1 MEDKKDNIILTS
13 KIVLKEMLF
22 DRGFDEESLRPID
35 ETAITH
41 SYTSIFLEKNKTIIL
56 YDLNDKFKWSDVYK
70 YLNDAHGNMEDIALI
85 IFIITASNTTSNK
98 KIDIETSFQLFNI
111 QDLQMNISKHFLQP
125 KMTLITD
132 QNEIDTIIKNYDL
145 KFKNQLPQMLSSDPM
160 AKYYN
165 AKPNNV
171 MKIDRVSQ
179 TSGINTIYRL
189 IV

>member
-1 MEDKKDNIILTS
+1 MEEKKDNKVLTS
-13 KIVLKEMLF
+13 KVVLKEMLV
-22 DRGFDEESLRPID
+22 DRGYTEETLRPID
-35 ETAITH
+35 ETIITH
-41 SYTSIFLEKNKTIIL
+41 SYTAIVMDKIKTAIV
-56 YDLNDKFKWSDVYK
+56 YDLNDKFKWSDVEK
-70 YLNDAHGNMEDIALI
+70 FLNDKLNMDDLSLI
-85 IFIITASNTTSNK
+85 IFIITAPTSTATK
-98 KIDIETSFQLFNI
+98 KIEIKTNFQLFNI

-132 QNEIDTIIKNYDL
+132 QDEIDQILKNYDL

-179 TSGINTIYRL
+179 TSGINTVYRL

>member
-1 MEDKKDNIILTS
+1 MEDKKDNTVLTS
-13 KIVLKEMLF
+13 KVVLKEMLI
-22 DRGFDEESLRPID
+22 DRGYTEESLRPID
-35 ETAITH
+35 ETVISH
-41 SYTSIFLEKNKTIIL
+41 SYTSIVLEKNKTVIL
-56 YDLNDKFKWSDVYK
+56 YDLNDKFKWSDVDK
-70 YLNDAHGNMEDIALI
+70 FLHDKLGNMEDISLI
-85 IFIITASNTTSNK
+85 IFIIAAPTSTANK
-98 KIDIETSFQLFNI
+98 KIDIKTSFQLFNI

-132 QNEIDTIIKNYDL
+132 QNEIDQILKNYDL

-165 AKPNNV
+165 ARPNNV